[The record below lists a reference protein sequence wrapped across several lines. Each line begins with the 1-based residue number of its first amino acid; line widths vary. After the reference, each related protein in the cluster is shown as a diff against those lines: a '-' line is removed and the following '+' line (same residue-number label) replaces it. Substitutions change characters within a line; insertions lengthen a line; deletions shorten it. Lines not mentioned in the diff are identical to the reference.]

1 MTRSTG
7 EAARSGADGAEAAS
21 GRRGAGAPGQAPTAR
36 EAIQEQPEA
45 VPGAREEG
53 ALEER
58 PRDEG
63 GPGPREQAKAERR
76 AQLLAS
82 AKHLFARY
90 GFRAVRLGD
99 IGRGAGVSGPAVYR
113 HFASKEAVLTEL
125 LVGISEYL
133 HEGGQRIIAEAGGAR
148 DGTATALR
156 ILEQLI
162 DFHVNFAMEEPE
174 LIRIQDRDLDAL
186 PKEARRSVRR
196 LQRQYVT
203 AWVGAVE
210 TAHPRLTEDE
220 ATVRV
225 HALFGM
231 VNSTPHLGRRL
242 PAETVSREL
251 RRSARAVLGRS

>member
-7 EAARSGADGAEAAS
+7 EAARSGADGAET
-21 GRRGAGAPGQAPTAR
+21 APGSR
-36 EAIQEQPEA
+36 EAHH
-45 VPGAREEG
+45 
-53 ALEER
+53 
-58 PRDEG
+58 
-63 GPGPREQAKAERR
+63 GPREAHHGPRGQAKAERR
-76 AQLLAS
+76 EQLLAS

-99 IGRGAGVSGPAVYR
+99 IGKGAGVSGPAVYR
-113 HFASKEAVLTEL
+113 HFASKEAVLEEL

-133 HEGGQRIIAEAGGAR
+133 HEGGRQIIAEAGDARAGTSLTQAGAEA
-148 DGTATALR
+148 GAPEAGGGAGVLKAGHGAGAAAALR

-162 DFHVNFAMEEPE
+162 DFHVDFAMKEPE

-186 PKEARRSVRR
+186 PEDARRSVRR

-203 AWVGAVE
+203 AWVGAVGA
-210 TAHPRLTEDE
+210 AHPQLTEEE

-242 PAETVSREL
+242 PAETVAREL
-251 RRSARAVLGRS
+251 RRSARAVLGI